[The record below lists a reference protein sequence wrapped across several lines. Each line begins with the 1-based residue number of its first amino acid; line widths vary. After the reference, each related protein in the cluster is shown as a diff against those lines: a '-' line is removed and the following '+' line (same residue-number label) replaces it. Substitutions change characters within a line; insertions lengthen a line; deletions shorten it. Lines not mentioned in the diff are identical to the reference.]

1 MQLLGTT
8 KPQTNKKFMLKHTN
22 DLSANPTLI
31 VGQNPGRQRLGEESH
46 VVWEGN
52 RSSDFLMEC
61 LFEVPNTI
69 LTNVCLYQR
78 MTHENVLEGIQ
89 ELTNLIQE
97 FQPRKIICLG
107 NFAYRT
113 VISLV
118 ATDRIQDVD
127 IVKLPHPSY
136 IVRFNKDKQEYKL
149 QIRKEVIL

>member
-1 MQLLGTT
+1 
-8 KPQTNKKFMLKHTN
+8 
-22 DLSANPTLI
+22 
-31 VGQNPGRQRLGEESH
+31 
-46 VVWEGN
+46 
-52 RSSDFLMEC
+52 
-61 LFEVPNTI
+61 
-69 LTNVCLYQR
+69 

-149 QIRKEVIL
+149 KIRKEVIL